1 MKGRHRGVRCDAAPA
16 SAARA
21 CGLSPAQVGTQE
33 SLPIRAAERGALRRQ
48 TGGTHPADEGEIA
61 PLLHRFSFFTSNGG
75 CHLFR
80 RVRARL
86 LRRGLRAPRS
96 RGRLQLTQAGQLRST
111 PVVAAK
117 AVRARA
123 PARAVAVCSADA
135 TSSRRQARRCRPT
148 AFFGNGCYRRLAHA
162 HGSPSLPLPS
172 ARVAGLVGATGG
184 ARPAAPEPSQ
194 PHTLRRIIT
203 VGLGRFHGWRYQRIA
218 PPAARIR
225 CATRRGAVFAARELC
240 TRTVGARSMQ
250 GR

>member
-1 MKGRHRGVRCDAAPA
+1 MAAVTSFVGCVRG
-16 SAARA
+16 S
-21 CGLSPAQVGTQE
+21 E
-33 SLPIRAAERGALRRQ
+33 
-48 TGGTHPADEGEIA
+48 
-61 PLLHRFSFFTSNGG
+61 
-75 CHLFR
+75 
-80 RVRARL
+80 
-86 LRRGLRAPRS
+86 RRGLRAPRS

-162 HGSPSLPLPS
+162 HGGPSLPLPS
-172 ARVAGLVGATGG
+172 ARVAGLVGTTGG
-184 ARPAAPEPSQ
+184 ARPAAPEPSP

-203 VGLGRFHGWRYQRIA
+203 VGLGQI
-218 PPAARIR
+218 PPLALSAHRAAR
-225 CATRRGAVFAARELC
+225 CANPLRRTTRGCFCSAGAVHAHS
-240 TRTVGARSMQ
+240 VARSMQ